1 MTDDMKARALRAVQ
15 CDKWRWMR
23 GMSTTDNLMVVAVD
37 AFSGVQ
43 VTDGMGT
50 WWRKP
55 TESTPDFSDD
65 ATRGCLL
72 ALVRE
77 ATCHPTAVVEVR
89 PMHDGWRGIVAAPH
103 ATESWV
109 YLSDWIMAPT
119 PQLAEVSAIIDAL
132 EAA

>member
-1 MTDDMKARALRAVQ
+1 MNDMKALARRAVQ
-15 CDKWRWMR
+15 CDKWRWVW
-23 GMSTTDNLMVVAVD
+23 GMSTDDALMVRCQD
-37 AFSGVQ
+37 ASGRVQ

-65 ATRGCLL
+65 ATRGCFL

-77 ATCHPTAVVEVR
+77 ATGHPTAVVEVR

-109 YLSDWIMAPT
+109 HLSDWIMAPT
-119 PQLAEVSAIIDAL
+119 PELAEVSALILAL